1 MLTKIHKKT
10 PVGRPIVSGSS
21 GPTERI
27 TSFVGSLLQPIA
39 IKQESYIKDT
49 TVIKGILPF
58 VTTYNP
64 TTPNLKKILMKH
76 WHIIQRQPR
85 LAHYL

>member
-49 TVIKGILPF
+49 TNLVNFIENIQIPDN
-58 VTTYNP
+58 VT
-64 TTPNLKKILMKH
+64 
-76 WHIIQRQPR
+76 
-85 LAHYL
+85 LATLDISSLYTNIP